1 VVVDEEIIELV
12 EEYDDGTR
20 IGDTDDGTA
29 VGNLF
34 GDLGLGF
41 EDEEEDATLGL
52 LAFLAGL
59 SDVELIF
66 VILALMDDCAC
77 GWMDPVLGRILL
89 F

>member
-1 VVVDEEIIELV
+1 MVVVVVDEEIIELV
-12 EEYDDGTR
+12 EEYDDGTP
-20 IGDTDDGTA
+20 IGDADDGTA

-34 GDLGLGF
+34 GGDLGLGF
-41 EDEEEDATLGL
+41 EDEDEDATLGL

-77 GWMDPVLGRILL
+77 G
-89 F
+89 